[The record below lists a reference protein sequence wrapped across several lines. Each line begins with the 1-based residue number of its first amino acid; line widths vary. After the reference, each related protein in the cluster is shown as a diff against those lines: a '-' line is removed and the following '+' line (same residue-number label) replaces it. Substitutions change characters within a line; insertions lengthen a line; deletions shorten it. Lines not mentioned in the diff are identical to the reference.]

1 MADGY
6 IRIDTKILDGN
17 FSKDISRIKTGLL
30 ALSGA
35 MTALGVKSISVGK
48 DFEKSMSQVGAT
60 MGLTV
65 EEIRSGTGAFAEL
78 EKVAREAGATTEW
91 SASESAQAL
100 NYMALAGYN
109 AEQSIKTLP
118 TVLSLA
124 TAGGLELARASDMI
138 TDAMSALGLNLDS
151 ASDFADVLVKASQ
164 KANASVGEFG
174 EAILTVGGTA
184 RILKGGVVELT
195 SALGVLAN
203 AGYKGSDGGTV
214 LRNVIL
220 SLTAPTSMA
229 SKEFEKLGVSAFDSA
244 GNMRNLQDILGDL
257 NDKLSS
263 LTAEEREN
271 ILNKIFNRRE
281 IGAVK
286 LLMSD
291 INKSFVNLKN
301 NLNESKGSAK
311 ETAKVMQDNLAG
323 SLKSLK
329 SKFEDLN
336 ITIYKNIVPTL
347 KESVD
352 ELGKFIQEFAK
363 SEEVKEFSNAI
374 STMVKGLSELIKNI
388 LPLAIQTF
396 KLFGQ
401 ALSFISR
408 NINELL
414 VAFAGYKA
422 GVIAMSVATKI
433 AVGGM
438 TAIWTAFNT
447 FFMTSVVGAIIVG
460 LVYLGKKIVEV
471 KDMIKTSFNKLDEL
485 KTKPLTEQQKQLALL
500 IAEYEKLSMELKTRS
515 IPMVNRFMGSFDE
528 EKARKRLDELKE
540 KIEALKKTMQ
550 PEKNDSVDSQVKQ
563 VSEEIQGL
571 INNITNANKKIGEQ
585 KSAFEQLE
593 EEYNK
598 AEKKILDLRTEYANG
613 GIFNVDLLSEK
624 QKEEL
629 EKQVNSLQELS
640 DRIDSIKTGIA
651 DKNRDISETVQR
663 GWADFTTAIGDG
675 IESLVQVI
683 ASGEANINDILKN
696 LQGSMASIISQMGD
710 ALITQG
716 TALQVAETMSPSA
729 MIAYGVLMK
738 TLAGLLKASMARKN
752 TGNYA
757 NGGIVG
763 GNSYS
768 GDRLTANVN
777 SGELILNMAQQE
789 NLANALL
796 TKANAQPLVNIEI
809 INNTNSQVGIEQSE
823 ANLIKVIIDNEINQ
837 YMTGPKG
844 EKMLSSNY
852 GIRKAGVR

>member
-118 TVLSLA
+118 TVLNLA

-138 TDAMSALGLNLDS
+138 TDAMSSLGLNLDS

-164 KANASVGEFG
+164 RANASVGQFG

-203 AGYKGSDGGTV
+203 AGYKGAEGGTV

-291 INKSFVNLKN
+291 INKGFVNLKN

-323 SLKSLK
+323 SLKSLR

-336 ITIYKNIVPTL
+336 ITIYKNIIPTL

-363 SEEVKEFSNAI
+363 GEEVKEFSNAI

-460 LVYLGKKIVEV
+460 LVYFGKKIVEV

-540 KIEALKKTMQ
+540 KIETLKKTMK
-550 PEKNDSVDSQVKQ
+550 PEKSDSVDSQVKQ
-563 VSEEIQGL
+563 VSEEMQGL

-585 KSAFEQLE
+585 KSSFEQLE
-593 EEYNK
+593 EEYK
-598 AEKKILDLRTEYANG
+598 EAEKKILDLRTEYADG
-613 GIFNVDLLSEK
+613 GIFNVDLLSEE
-624 QKEEL
+624 QKAEL

-683 ASGEANINDILKN
+683 ASGEASINDILKN

-716 TALQVAETMSPSA
+716 TAMQVAETMSPSA
-729 MIAYGVLMK
+729 MIAYGILMK
-738 TLAGLLKASMARKN
+738 TLAGLLKASMAK
-752 TGNYA
+752 TSAGNYA

-763 GNSYS
+763 GSSYS

-789 NLANALL
+789 NLANMLL
-796 TKANAQPLVNIEI
+796 AKANTQPLVNIEV
-809 INNTNSQVGIEQSE
+809 INNTNSQVGIQQDEM
-823 ANLIKVIIDNEINQ
+823 NNIKILIDSEINS
-837 YMTGPKG
+837 YMTGSKG

-852 GIRKAGVR
+852 GIRKVGIR

>member
-164 KANASVGEFG
+164 RANASVGEFG

-291 INKSFVNLKN
+291 INKGFVNLKN

-323 SLKSLK
+323 SLKSLR

-363 SEEVKEFSNAI
+363 GEEVKEFSNAI

-500 IAEYEKLSMELKTRS
+500 IAEYEKLSMELKTHS
-515 IPMVNRFMGSFDE
+515 IPMVNKFMGSFDE

-563 VSEEIQGL
+563 VSEEMQGL
-571 INNITNANKKIGEQ
+571 INNITNANKKIKEQ
-585 KSAFEQLE
+585 KSSFEQLE
-593 EEYNK
+593 EEYK
-598 AEKKILDLRTEYANG
+598 EAEKKILDLRTEYADG
-613 GIFNVDLLSEK
+613 GIFNVDLLSEE
-624 QKEEL
+624 QKAEL
-629 EKQVNSLQELS
+629 EKQVNSLQDLS

-683 ASGEANINDILKN
+683 ASGEASINDILKN

-729 MIAYGVLMK
+729 MIAYGILMK

-752 TGNYA
+752 AGNYA

-823 ANLIKVIIDNEINQ
+823 ANLIKVIIDN
-837 YMTGPKG
+837 K
-844 EKMLSSNY
+844 
-852 GIRKAGVR
+852 IRFIFFL